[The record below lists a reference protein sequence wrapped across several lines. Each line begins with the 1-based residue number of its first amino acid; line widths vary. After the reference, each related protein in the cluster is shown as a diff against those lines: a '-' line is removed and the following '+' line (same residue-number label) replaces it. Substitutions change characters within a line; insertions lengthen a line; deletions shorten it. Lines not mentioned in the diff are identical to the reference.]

1 MSNPSD
7 HPAARGPLIDVD
19 DLREAGVE
27 VSDEVDL
34 PEVEVTDFV
43 LDDDDAQQCR
53 YATEDEVRSMYID
66 NMVAISAVQPD
77 VWTLEID
84 QEEVTFTYPWGQTY
98 TVRIGDIEMGSGPA
112 ATRYYKSGDLVYP
125 TDDAQRVLLNATT
138 TPRIAGLREWM
149 HEELR
154 RRSEERLEMA
164 ELVNAFTSIMSH
176 YSGALSR

>member
-7 HPAARGPLIDVD
+7 YPGANGPLVDID
-19 DLREAGVE
+19 DLRAAGVQL
-27 VSDEVDL
+27 SDDVNVPVVDA
-34 PEVEVTDFV
+34 TDYV
-43 LDDDDAQQCR
+43 LDDDDTQQCR

-66 NMVAISAVQPD
+66 NMVAVSAVQPD

-84 QEEVTFTYPWGQTY
+84 QEHVTFTYDNGQTY
-98 TVRIGDIEMGSGPA
+98 TVRIGDIDMNRGPA
-112 ATRYYKSGDLVYP
+112 ATRYYKSHDLVYP
-125 TDDAQRVLLNATT
+125 TDDGQNVLLNATT

-149 HEELR
+149 HAELL

-164 ELVNAFTSIMSH
+164 ELVNAFATIMSQ